1 MLLVKFAST
10 NQKHFPD
17 LGSDA
22 SSEGISALVSHTS
35 FRGETV
41 GAVSKCRLFS
51 QANSFRERGLSPFI
65 VIVFI
70 AAGIYSQTRSS
81 VPPKNALINLLFES

>member
-1 MLLVKFAST
+1 MKFAST
-10 NQKHFPD
+10 NQNHFPD

-51 QANSFRERGLSPFI
+51 HANSFREKGFSPFI

-81 VPPKNALINLLFES
+81 VPPKNPLINLLFEG

>member
-1 MLLVKFAST
+1 MKFAST
-10 NQKHFPD
+10 NQNHFPD

-22 SSEGISALVSHTS
+22 SSEGISALVSHAS

-51 QANSFRERGLSPFI
+51 QANSFRERGFSPFI

-70 AAGIYSQTRSS
+70 AAGIYSQTWSS
-81 VPPKNALINLLFES
+81 VPPQESINEFII

>member
-1 MLLVKFAST
+1 MKFAST
-10 NQKHFPD
+10 NQNHFPD

-51 QANSFRERGLSPFI
+51 QANSFREKGFSPFI

-70 AAGIYSQTRSS
+70 SPAAN
-81 VPPKNALINLLFES
+81 VMK